1 MDINHL
7 NEIFSYIDL
16 TANEIQVYMA
26 LLKKKKCTPAE
37 VAKISG
43 FRRTK
48 VYELLTSLE
57 KKGAC
62 ILLQSTQKTYEPVD
76 PALLMEKVRKRLSL
90 VTANINEVSDELSR
104 MYEDPYDSSDTVDY
118 IELIS
123 DPILILNRNN
133 NLIENAENEILISSA
148 SGSISE
154 NLGKKEKELAK
165 HIYVESNRLVKKA
178 LQKNVLVHILIG
190 LNDPIKEIFDVYD
203 RKFLDYDNFDIH
215 FVENIPCKLGLI
227 DGEHIIILLKGI
239 RTGKHP
245 TSTIYMR
252 DKGLGSYHRKT
263 FYSYWEEGIS
273 IREIDI
279 GVLEN
284 EGRIKRRYKGRVN
297 D

>member
-1 MDINHL
+1 MNLKHL

-16 TANEIQVYMA
+16 VPGEIKVYMA
-26 LLKKKKCTPAE
+26 LLQKKKCSPSE

-43 FRRTK
+43 LKRTK
-48 VYELLTSLE
+48 VYDLLTSLE

-90 VTANINEVSDELSR
+90 VTVNINEISEELSR

-118 IELIS
+118 VELIS

-133 NLIENAENEILISSA
+133 NLIESAENEILISSA
-148 SGSISE
+148 SESISV
-154 NLGKKEKELAK
+154 NLGNKEKELARRLN
-165 HIYVESNRLVKKA
+165 VESNRLVRKA
-178 LQKNVLVHILIG
+178 LENNVLVNILIG
-190 LNDPIKEIFDVYD
+190 LNDSIKGIFDVYD
-203 RKFLDYDNFDIH
+203 RKLLDYENFNIH

-279 GVLEN
+279 DALAN
-284 EGRIKRRYKGRVN
+284 EGRVKRR
-297 D
+297 